1 MLASQTSILAL
12 QTSGMNRDIDTSLTQ
27 YWYIR
32 LLYVSSVMANFS
44 SGDTGILNLVVHFV
58 ILDCMAKQIK
68 QNKEI
73 CY

>member
-32 LLYVSSVMANFS
+32 LLYVSSVMAHFS
-44 SGDTGILNLVVHFV
+44 SGDIGILN
-58 ILDCMAKQIK
+58 
-68 QNKEI
+68 
-73 CY
+73 